1 MKRHKSHLIKEEAE
15 RIFNSSIP
23 TSWVSRKEDPDYGID
38 FNIET
43 AVNDNSG
50 NILTGKR
57 FYVQLKGVNK
67 PIIKGNYLSF
77 SVEVRHL
84 NYYYDSCLLP
94 VFLVVIDINL
104 KNSYWLF
111 IQEYIYK
118 NSLKDKWNNQKTFT
132 VHLPISNN
140 SLNNDLFINSIDA
153 AFEFMHRLHPL
164 SLKKTIQF
172 ERDKWETL
180 DPRFSISL
188 NASENKINY
197 ILSAKET
204 VPVQFIFKADQENVI
219 TKAKNLF
226 EKGLPTSFDP
236 DQIDVSGSLL
246 IKSIFSKGGTFQFAR
261 KAKVPV
267 TLIAVNE
274 AGIEIAKMD
283 LPYGS
288 MEGGT
293 KETRINAS
301 SINKD
306 LNISLIISQLDDEH
320 CKIVCNFNIYISK
333 WNNKPILDIL
343 SFDDI
348 YSLFKELCS
357 GARFKVRTMLNNNI
371 WYPVSDSGGQYSE
384 SFKYLSI
391 LLNTVHNIRQIASKY
406 NLNPLMPT
414 LSEDIIEDVDFL
426 HWILFDRE
434 SRTCSSAHITTQLA
448 KDHKLNLETMIT
460 DVHVLDLKRE
470 PDTFPFLNES
480 ILLNHIIFHFSHMKI
495 ATDLHEIEL
504 QMNDNNQDYIELKW
518 ESTDKSKMNVEYID

>member
-1 MKRHKSHLIKEEAE
+1 MKRPKSHEIEKQSKAIFQQLLPIGWVPREE
-15 RIFNSSIP
+15 N
-23 TSWVSRKEDPDYGID
+23 PDYGID
-38 FNIET
+38 FNVET
-43 AVNDNSG
+43 VIDEN
-50 NILTGKR
+50 LTGKR
-57 FYVQLKGVNK
+57 FYVQLKGIESPN
-67 PIIKGNYLSF
+67 IKGDSLSY
-77 SVEVRHL
+77 SMEVRHL
-84 NYYYDSCLLP
+84 KYYYESCRLP
-94 VFLVVIDINL
+94 VFLVVIDVKSKIP
-104 KNSYWLF
+104 YWIFL
-111 IQEYIYK
+111 QEYIDK
-118 NSLKDKWNNQKTFT
+118 NFPKDKWLNKKKLS
-132 VHLPISNN
+132 VHIPASNN
-140 SLNNDLFINSIDA
+140 SLNDEAFIKYIDN
-153 AFEFMHRLHPL
+153 AFEFMHKLHPI
-164 SLKKTIQF
+164 SPHRAIKIEK
-172 ERDKWETL
+172 DKWESL
-180 DPRFSISL
+180 DPRFSISV
-188 NASENKINY
+188 NATENKIHY
-197 ILSAKET
+197 ALSAKET

-320 CKIVCNFNIYISK
+320 CEIVCNFNIYISK

-357 GARFKVRTMLNNNI
+357 GAKFKVRTMLNNNV

-391 LLNTVHNIRQIASKY
+391 LLNTLHNIRQIASKY
-406 NLNPLMPT
+406 NINPIMPT
-414 LSEDIIEDVDFL
+414 LSEDIIEDIDFL
-426 HWILFDRE
+426 HWILFDRKE
-434 SRTCSSAHITTQLA
+434 RTCTSAHITTHLA
-448 KDHKLNLETMIT
+448 KDHKLNLEKMIT

-480 ILLNHIIFHFSHMKI
+480 ILLNHILFHFSHMKI
-495 ATDLHEIEL
+495 ATNLHAIEL
-504 QMNDNNQDYIELKW
+504 QMNDNNQDYIELRF